1 MRITTL
7 PASAAVLLLAAAAS
21 VFADNSVTLDDG
33 IEVLQVQDVSGNTM
47 DVDLFEGGPL
57 TREQKL
63 ALMPGGKAPAA
74 VNVFL
79 VKTGGKTYLIDAG
92 FGNVLKDKKVDPSKI
107 DAVLI
112 THAHGDHVSGLLK
125 EDKTAAYPVDVFINK
140 VESDYWLDPKTEN
153 SDIQKSVAKVYDKR
167 YKKFSSGDK
176 LANGAIVAVEA
187 FGHTPGHTAFLVGTG
202 KNKVLIAGDFLHA
215 AVLQFPYPDE
225 SARFDVD
232 RKAAAATRK
241 KLMQMAIDNNWLIA
255 GMHLADGIGSVKS
268 NGKGGFEFLPYKK

>member
-1 MRITTL
+1 MRITL
-7 PASAAVLLLAAAAS
+7 PAALIATSATAFALS
-21 VFADNSVTLDDG
+21 ADNSVTLDDG

-47 DVDLFEGGPL
+47 DIELFEGGPL

-74 VNVFL
+74 VNVFI
-79 VKTGGKTYLIDAG
+79 VKSGGKTYLIDAG
-92 FGNVLKDKKVDPSKI
+92 FGNVVKDKKIDPSKI

-112 THAHGDHVSGLLK
+112 THAHGDHVGGLLK
-125 EDKTAAYPVDVFINK
+125 EDKTANYAVDVFINK
-140 VESDYWLDPKTEN
+140 VESDYWLNPKTEN
-153 SDIQKSVAKVYDKR
+153 SDLQKNVAKVYDKR

-176 LANGAIVAVEA
+176 LANGIVAVEA
-187 FGHTPGHTAFLVGTG
+187 FGHTPGHTAFLIGTG

-232 RKAAAATRK
+232 KKAAAATRK

-255 GMHLADGIGSVKS
+255 GMHVPEGIGTVKS
-268 NGKGGFEFLPYKK
+268 NGKGGFEFLPHKK

>member
-1 MRITTL
+1 MRITV
-7 PASAAVLLLAAAAS
+7 PAVLLSAAAFALY
-21 VFADNSVTLDDG
+21 ADNSVTLDDG
-33 IEVLQVQDVSGNTM
+33 IEVVQVQDVSGNTM
-47 DVDLFEGGPL
+47 DVELFEGGPL

-92 FGNVLKDKKVDPSKI
+92 YGNAVKEKKIDPSKI

-112 THAHGDHVSGLLK
+112 THGHGDHVSGLLK

-140 VESDYWLDPKTEN
+140 VESDYWLNPKTEN
-153 SDIQKSVAKVYDKR
+153 SELQKSVAKVYDKR
-167 YKKFSSGDK
+167 YKKFASGDK
-176 LANGAIVAVEA
+176 LANGIVAVEA

-215 AVLQFPYPDE
+215 ALLQFPYPDE

-232 RKAAAATRK
+232 KKAAAATRK

-255 GMHLADGIGSVKS
+255 GMHLADGIGTVKS
-268 NGKGGFEFLPYKK
+268 NGKGGFEFVPYKK

>member
-1 MRITTL
+1 MRITR
-7 PASAAVLLLAAAAS
+7 PVAVLLSAAAFTL
-21 VFADNSVTLDDG
+21 FADNSVTLDDG
-33 IEVLQVQDVSGNTM
+33 IEVLQVQDVSDNTM
-47 DVDLFEGGPL
+47 DIELFDGGPL

-92 FGNVLKDKKVDPSKI
+92 FGNVVKDKKVDPSKI

-125 EDKTAAYPVDVFINK
+125 EDKTAAYSIDVFINK
-140 VESDYWLDPKTEN
+140 AESDYWLNPKTEN
-153 SDIQKSVAKVYDKR
+153 SDLQKNVAKTYDKR

-176 LANGAIVAVEA
+176 LADGITAVEA

-202 KNKVLIAGDFLHA
+202 KKKVLIAGDFLHA

-232 RKAAAATRK
+232 KKAAAAARK
-241 KLMQMAIDNNWLIA
+241 KLIQMAIDNNWLIA
-255 GMHLADGIGSVKS
+255 GMHLADGIGTVKS
-268 NGKGGFEFLPYKK
+268 NGKGGFEFSPYKK